1 MLIHL
6 DFGNNVFAQ
15 ILSSF
20 AVPRTK
26 MPALELHGTS
36 GTVSFSTQEW
46 YNANGPVDIFLR
58 DESPLGIEDWQT
70 VQPPVASPHG
80 NLIGA
85 GVPHFIGC
93 LRGEEEPILTAE
105 HACHVLDIMLAAAK
119 GAASGETV
127 SLETTF

>member
-6 DFGNNVFAQ
+6 DFGDNVFAQ

-36 GTVSFSTQEW
+36 GTVSISTQEW
-46 YNANGPVDIFLR
+46 YNANGPVDIFIR

-70 VQPPVASPHG
+70 V
-80 NLIGA
+80 
-85 GVPHFIGC
+85 
-93 LRGEEEPILTAE
+93 
-105 HACHVLDIMLAAAK
+105 AAA
-119 GAASGETV
+119 GGEPARQPDRGRRART
-127 SLETTF
+127 SSACLEARRSRS